1 MTQKDARE
9 ERVRIKAFYIWLDE
23 GCPDG
28 RAETHW
34 DMASEL
40 IAIEDNYRDTL
51 KPIGEGGEPVE
62 PLLAV
67 ENAGEFPTLTD
78 QGEEQAIKPPGQK
91 EEEPAQEQPLA
102 RAKSVRLAPRTS
114 KADSG

>member
-1 MTQKDARE
+1 MMQKLTRE
-9 ERVRIKAFYIWLDE
+9 ERVRIKAYHIWLDE

-28 RAETHW
+28 RAEAHW

-40 IAIEDNYRDTL
+40 IAIEDNYRETL
-51 KPIGEGGEPVE
+51 KPIGKGGEPVE
-62 PLLAV
+62 PLLAI

-91 EEEPAQEQPLA
+91 EEQPARKRPLA
-102 RAKSVRLAPRTS
+102 SVRPAKTAHLARRT
-114 KADSG
+114 